1 MLFEQFSWLRLTSS
15 RGWQWHSVPVSKG
28 TRAFSSIPSRYFLG
42 ISAETSSLKHQQTS
56 DKMVSFRDYEIFL
69 LFLLLVKLRGSGK
82 SDIYSSVQKILQCFL
97 PCVILSL
104 ETENADALFLIVMSV
119 KMTPALQ
126 GGF

>member
-1 MLFEQFSWLRLTSS
+1 
-15 RGWQWHSVPVSKG
+15 
-28 TRAFSSIPSRYFLG
+28 
-42 ISAETSSLKHQQTS
+42 
-56 DKMVSFRDYEIFL
+56 MVSFRDYEIFL